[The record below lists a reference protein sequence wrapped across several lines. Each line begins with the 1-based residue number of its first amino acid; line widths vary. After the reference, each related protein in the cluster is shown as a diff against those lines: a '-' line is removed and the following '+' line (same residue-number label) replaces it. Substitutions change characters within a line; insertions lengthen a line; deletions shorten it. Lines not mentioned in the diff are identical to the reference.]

1 MVVVAAQNELHF
13 LSCPA
18 QPYRLPASSRHSQRS
33 HFPVLLSKK
42 FRSLTRTTKRKK
54 LFISVPN
61 VWMKRRGK
69 EFLEFNKTDFGVGGP
84 LSKCSIANMTSAELY
99 TPDGSRRG
107 VRNQV
112 IGLMTEKL
120 TSGEL
125 EIWIGSQM
133 DSDIKFKWSYYCQ
146 RQSRTFII
154 VSRNILSNPMSKER
168 HQKQSSLI
176 FSSFI
181 WKYYS

>member
-61 VWMKRRGK
+61 VWMERRGEK
-69 EFLEFNKTDFGVGGP
+69 SFWNSTKLILELGARYLNVRSQIWPRGTVHTRRVEKRSQKSSHRVDDCKVDFW
-84 LSKCSIANMTSAELY
+84 
-99 TPDGSRRG
+99 R
-107 VRNQV
+107 VRNLNLKPNGFRHQV
-112 IGLMTEKL
+112 QVKVLRPTRFL
-120 TSGEL
+120 
-125 EIWIGSQM
+125 
-133 DSDIKFKWSYYCQ
+133 
-146 RQSRTFII
+146 I